1 MSQDSQHPDER
12 PDYPVEHVGHLNEQ
26 PGQAAREQP
35 TGKKPWFGP
44 NSSGVGYH
52 PQTWQ
57 GVLIIV
63 LVIIV
68 VTLLIAAVKKGWF

>member
-1 MSQDSQHPDER
+1 MSQDSQQPDER
-12 PDYPVEHVGHLNEQ
+12 PDYPVEHVGHLAGQAEQ
-26 PGQAAREQP
+26 PPP
-35 TGKKPWFGP
+35 TGKKPWFAP
-44 NSSGVGYH
+44 NSGGVGYH

-68 VTLLIAAVKKGWF
+68 ITFLIAALKKGWF